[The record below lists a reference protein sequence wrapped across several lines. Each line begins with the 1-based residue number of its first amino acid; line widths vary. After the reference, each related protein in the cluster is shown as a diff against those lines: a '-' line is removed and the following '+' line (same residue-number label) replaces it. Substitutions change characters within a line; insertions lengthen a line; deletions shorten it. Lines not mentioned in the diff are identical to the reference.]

1 LEARMRVLASAF
13 IVATLLLNSS
23 CAVLEM
29 ETRNRGGYLDYV
41 VDDLWMKADSKGMR
55 ALRAFAIQVSLAR
68 IASVSAKNDS
78 DRQLLAIRLGA
89 LTKRFFP
96 IYNCAFDTNPL
107 GVPGAERDPCFYY
120 DSAMVEYST
129 GLFDLAM
136 VALPVDDAKKLVN
149 TVTGAFINPIN
160 IADLVTALLNLGRDA
175 LKYGRVV
182 GGLYRDS
189 VELEVQLWLS
199 TPAID
204 DRPPPYRVTDD
215 QVAGLREIYARRN
228 DDMPSWLAA
237 IAALRGQGLEPL
249 PHPKFFGELGGLLNY
264 VCGLITKDPD
274 ALKSCQVNLPRTL
287 PPAPSVLSS
296 SGPGRIGGVIVA
308 TALSSTASKIK
319 KPIDTGQSTNPDY
332 EKIIAGYDPALHKI
346 GYVQGVLAKLCVR
359 SNERTITPRMNVLI
373 KVYQQYVHGGEIAAG
388 TAKPEQIVT
397 GKLTQ
402 VEMTALNEVKGD
414 CPSGRANYYE
424 WRDLRFAQ
432 GINAPDVIKLVNR
445 KLEGA
450 QQLPPDASVQAV
462 RDKIAA
468 LRPGL
473 ASGLVLN
480 DDALASQF
488 TPDLVSQL
496 RN

>member
-1 LEARMRVLASAF
+1 MRILASAI
-13 IVATLLLNSS
+13 IVTTLLLNSG

-29 ETRNRGGYLDYV
+29 ETRNRGGYLDHV
-41 VDDLWMKADSKGMR
+41 VDDMWMKADSKGMR
-55 ALRAFAIQVSLAR
+55 ALRAYAIQVSLAR

-89 LTKRFFP
+89 LTKRFLP

-149 TVTGAFINPIN
+149 TVTGSFVNPIN

-189 VELEVQLWLS
+189 VELEVQLWLA

-204 DRPPPYRVTDD
+204 DRPPPYRVTEGH
-215 QVAGLREIYARRN
+215 VAGLREIYARRN

-237 IAALRGQGLEPL
+237 IAELRGQGLEPL
-249 PHPKFFGELGGLLNY
+249 PHPKFFGELGGLQNY
-264 VCGLITKDPD
+264 ICGLITKDPD

-287 PPAPSVLSS
+287 PPAPSVLGSS
-296 SGPGRIGGVIVA
+296 IPGRIGGVVVA
-308 TALSSTASKIK
+308 TAPSSTGTSITRPTAS
-319 KPIDTGQSTNPDY
+319 GQTTDPEY
-332 EKIIAGYDPALHKI
+332 AKIIDGYDPAIHKT

-359 SNERTITPRMNVLI
+359 SNERIVNPRMNALI

-388 TAKPEQIVT
+388 SAKPEQVVT

-402 VEMTALNEVKGD
+402 IEMTALNAVSGG
-414 CPSGRANYYE
+414 CPAGRANYYE
-424 WRDLRFAQ
+424 WQDRRFAQ
-432 GINAPDVIKLVNR
+432 GINATDVIKLVNR
-445 KLEGA
+445 KLEGP
-450 QQLPPDASVQAV
+450 QQLPTDASVQAV

-468 LRPGL
+468 LRPRL
-473 ASGLVLN
+473 ASGLTLN
-480 DDALASQF
+480 EDTLASQF